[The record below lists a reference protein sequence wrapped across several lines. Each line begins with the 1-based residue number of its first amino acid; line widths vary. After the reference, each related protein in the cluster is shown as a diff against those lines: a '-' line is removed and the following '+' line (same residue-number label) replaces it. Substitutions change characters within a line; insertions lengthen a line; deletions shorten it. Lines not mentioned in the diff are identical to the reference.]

1 MTDLF
6 DLRLAADHHGL
17 CLRHIRRVALAGR
30 TVVYTGF
37 WEKLMR
43 LIAKVCLVAVATLL
57 AACQI
62 LPYEQNTRF
71 TTWSDADLQ
80 PRTVRYPTML
90 TFPDNTM
97 FFYPIYDVAP
107 RSDLVLRGL
116 NCARREDGSL
126 VVLARVQNMGSDIIA
141 ATPLLTS
148 ADLGAFRVAATLTTA
163 TGEYYPVDAYQIVPL
178 TVSATVVLALNSAN
192 AKPSDITRIDV
203 VVDPDSIVPDPIRE
217 NNRLSWQGT
226 LDPANPRCQVDR

>member
-1 MTDLF
+1 MSSSYP
-6 DLRLAADHHGL
+6 A
-17 CLRHIRRVALAGR
+17 VALAGR

-37 WEKLMR
+37 WEKFMR
-43 LIAKVCLVAVATLL
+43 LIAKVCLVVVATLL

-97 FFYPIYDVAP
+97 FFYPIYDVPP

-126 VVLARVQNMGSDIIA
+126 VVFARVQNMGSDIIA
-141 ATPLLTS
+141 PTPLLTS
-148 ADLGAFRVAATLTTA
+148 ADLGAFRVAAIATTA
-163 TGEYYPVDAYQIVPL
+163 AGELERFDAYQIVPL
-178 TVSATVVLALNSAN
+178 TVSSSVVLALNS
-192 AKPSDITRIDV
+192 PYVGLSDIRRIDV
-203 VVDPDSIVPDPIRE
+203 V
-217 NNRLSWQGT
+217 
-226 LDPANPRCQVDR
+226 